1 MGLAVVAHN
10 YQDWL
15 PRSCPK
21 VVAGG
26 YVHSSFLG
34 NYLDTPFPSA
44 LAHSQGIA
52 TVKEGEPE
60 SSETE

>member
-15 PRSCPK
+15 PRLCPK

-26 YVHSSFLG
+26 YVHSSFFG
-34 NYLDTPFPSA
+34 GRLDTPFSSA
-44 LAHSQGIA
+44 LAH
-52 TVKEGEPE
+52 T
-60 SSETE
+60 